1 MPLCSSLPARY
12 SLAPPP
18 PTLGAWFVLA
28 FLALFLGLAHGALTA
43 LAAALLGRLL
53 AARRWPRGFDALVA
67 LGLGTFYAGLG
78 LSLWK
83 YALARSHLRF
93 EDLWFVFG
101 SLRQLGDEGSAQ
113 ERAIL
118 LATVALP
125 LGLAIVFFVALR
137 VARGRQ
143 RSSAGT
149 GPVAAL
155 AAIALAALMVLCWRY
170 PYARFVAGT
179 QAPETSWVARRL
191 TGGAAFGRSTEAH
204 RKALSRPTRHAV
216 RDSGPSRCR
225 STSGATTSS
234 S

>member
-1 MPLCSSLPARY
+1 MRRSAPHSRTALLDSPSLPVFLGAGMTYALVLFGVCGFR
-12 SLAPPP
+12 LATPP
-18 PTLGAWFVLA
+18 PTLGAWCVLA
-28 FLALFLGLAHGALTA
+28 FLALFLGLAHGALAA

-67 LGLGTFYAGLG
+67 LGLGTFYAWLG

-93 EDLWFVFG
+93 EDLWFVFR

-125 LGLAIVFFVALR
+125 LGLAVVFFVALR

-170 PYARFVAGT
+170 PYAPVSYT
-179 QAPETSWVARRL
+179 HL
-191 TGGAAFGRSTEAH
+191 T
-204 RKALSRPTRHAV
+204 LPTNREV
-216 RDSGPSRCR
+216 
-225 STSGATTSS
+225 
-234 S
+234 